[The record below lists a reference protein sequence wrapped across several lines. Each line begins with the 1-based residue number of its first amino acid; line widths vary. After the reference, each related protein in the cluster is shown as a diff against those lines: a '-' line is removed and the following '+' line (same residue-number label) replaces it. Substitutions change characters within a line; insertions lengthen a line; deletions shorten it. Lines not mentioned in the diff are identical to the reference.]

1 MDISELL
8 QAVIR
13 VKQDMPSET
22 SGNMADLPQNARIF
36 TINSFPDGSRIVE
49 DMLAAA
55 YWATK
60 KSNTLIA
67 ELNSLHGPVGGL
79 IKARFSSNMMTE
91 YHKHNYLE
99 LAYVVKGSLRQR
111 ISGKDEIF
119 NQGELC
125 LLDKD
130 SFHSEYLFP
139 EETVVF
145 FLLIGNSFFS
155 KTVNFEIQKKEHEN
169 FLRNTLITRRK
180 KYRFIRFTAKVKKP
194 SICEL
199 LGNIFEE
206 LKCHDTGSRY
216 LVLGYTERLLNRLLD
231 EYDYHIVKND
241 GDDTGTQLFN
251 EVQDY
256 ICLHYRNISTNKLG
270 EVFGYNIDYFNR
282 LIKSHTG
289 MTYSQLLHHIRLEIA
304 AHLLQSTKLPVEEIA
319 KEIGY
324 HNITYFYT
332 IFFRKYSMTPHT
344 FRTNH

>member
-1 MDISELL
+1 MDIAGLL
-8 QAVIR
+8 QTAIR
-13 VKQDMPSET
+13 LKHSGT
-22 SGNMADLPQNARIF
+22 SGNMAYLPQNSRIF
-36 TINSFPDGSRIVE
+36 TIDSFPDGSRIVE

-55 YWATK
+55 YWATT

-67 ELNSLHGPVGGL
+67 ELNSLHGPAKGL
-79 IKARFSSNMMTE
+79 IEARFPSNMMTE
-91 YHKHNYLE
+91 YHKHNYTE
-99 LAYVVKGSLRQR
+99 LAYVVKGRLHQR

-155 KTVNFEIQKKEHEN
+155 KTVNFEIQKKEHKN
-169 FLRNTLITRRK
+169 FLQNALITRRK
-180 KYRFIRFTAKVKKP
+180 KYRFIRFTAKIKKP

-206 LKCHDTGSRY
+206 LKYPNGGSRY

-241 GDDTGTQLFN
+241 GDDTGKQLFN
-251 EVQDY
+251 EVQDCMR
-256 ICLHYRNISTNKLG
+256 IHYQNISTNKLS
-270 EVFGYNIDYFNR
+270 EIFGYNIDYFNR
-282 LIKSHTG
+282 LIKSHAG
-289 MTYSQLLHHIRLEIA
+289 MTYSQLLHNIRLEIA

-332 IFFRKYSMTPHT
+332 IFFKKHGMTPHA
-344 FRTNH
+344 FRINH